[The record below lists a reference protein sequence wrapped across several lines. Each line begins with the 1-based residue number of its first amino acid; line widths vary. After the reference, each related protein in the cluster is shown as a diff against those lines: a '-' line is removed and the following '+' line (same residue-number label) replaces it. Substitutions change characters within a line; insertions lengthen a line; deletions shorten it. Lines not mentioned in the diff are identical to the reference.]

1 MSTAT
6 FDIGLSGL
14 KVAQYGL
21 ATTSHNISNVNT
33 EGYSRQRIT
42 TETRPGQN
50 FGFGFVGKGVNP
62 QGVQRIADDFLV
74 SQLRNAVGGEANA
87 AVLGDLLEQIDNQL
101 ASGLLPASVQDLF
114 DAMGDANDDPALI
127 ATREVLL
134 ERAQAMLDRLS
145 DQERQ
150 MNDMSRMV
158 NARIGTTV
166 NEINALSEA
175 IARVNADIARSASSA
190 FNAQP
195 NDLFDQRDQLLSELS
210 ELTAVQLQYRDD
222 NMVNVVIGNGQL
234 MVVGDQASTLGTA
247 PNALDVSR
255 TEVVYRSGST
265 TTQVTQAM
273 SGGELGALLDF
284 RDDVLDPARSAI
296 GRLGIS
302 VAVSLNEQQVQGM
315 DLNGQLGEDFFVL
328 PEATFG
334 GPATNTGVINVAFDT
349 ANVGALTTSDY
360 RLTSDSVNLSLQ
372 RLSDGQVT
380 TLSGAGPFNVDGL
393 IIDITAAPAAGDEWL
408 LQPTKFAPR
417 GLALALTD
425 PRTVALASPVQS
437 TAGIG
442 NVSDAVIGR
451 ASVLDRDNAAL
462 LTTVDLVF
470 NDPPTT
476 FQLNGAGAL
485 IPYSSG
491 ADIDVNGWRVQIT
504 GTPAAGDTFT
514 VSSNVG
520 GVGDNGNGLLMAGL
534 AQASVMIGGTATFG
548 EAYGELIGD
557 IGSRTQQNRISRDA
571 LGALRE
577 SAQARREALS
587 GVNLDEEA
595 ANLLRYQQAYQ
606 AAAQVI
612 SVASTTFEALIGAV
626 RN

>member
-42 TETRPGQN
+42 METRPGQN

-491 ADIDVNGWRVQIT
+491 ADIDLNGWRVQIT

-534 AQASVMIGGTATFG
+534 AQESVMIGGTATFG

>member
-14 KVAQYGL
+14 RVAQYGL

-42 TETRPGQN
+42 METRPGQN

-158 NARIGTTV
+158 NARISTTV

-284 RDDVLDPARSAI
+284 RDDVLDPARNAI

-328 PEATFG
+328 PEPTFG
-334 GPATNTGVINVAFDT
+334 GPATNTGAIDVSFDT
-349 ANVGALTTSDY
+349 ANVDALTTSDY
-360 RLTSDSVNLSLQ
+360 RLTSDGVNLSLQ

-425 PRTVALASPVQS
+425 PRTVALASPVQT

-534 AQASVMIGGTATFG
+534 AQESVMIGGTATFG

-557 IGSRTQQNRISRDA
+557 IGSRTQQNRISREA

>member
-42 TETRPGQN
+42 METRPGQN

-425 PRTVALASPVQS
+425 PRTVTLASPVQT

-451 ASVLDRDNAAL
+451 ASVLDRDDAAL

-491 ADIDVNGWRVQIT
+491 ADIDLNGWRVQIT

>member
-42 TETRPGQN
+42 METRPGQN

-491 ADIDVNGWRVQIT
+491 ADIDLNGWRVQIT

>member
-14 KVAQYGL
+14 RVAQYGL

-42 TETRPGQN
+42 METRPGQN

-328 PEATFG
+328 PEPTFG
-334 GPATNTGVINVAFDT
+334 GPATNTGAINVAFDT
-349 ANVGALTTSDY
+349 ANVDALTTSDY
-360 RLTSDSVNLSLQ
+360 RLTSDGVNLSLQ

-425 PRTVALASPVQS
+425 PRTVALASPVQT

-534 AQASVMIGGTATFG
+534 AQESVMIGGTATFG

>member
-6 FDIGLSGL
+6 LDIGLSGL
-14 KVAQYGL
+14 RVAQYGL

-42 TETRPGQN
+42 METRPGQN

-491 ADIDVNGWRVQIT
+491 ADIDLNGWRVQIT

>member
-14 KVAQYGL
+14 RVAQYGL

-42 TETRPGQN
+42 METRPGQN

-74 SQLRNAVGGEANA
+74 NQLRNAVGGEANA

-255 TEVVYRSGST
+255 TEVVYRSGTT

-284 RDDVLDPARSAI
+284 RDDVLDPTRNAI

-328 PEATFG
+328 PEPTFG
-334 GPATNTGVINVAFDT
+334 GPATNTGAINVALDT
-349 ANVGALTTSDY
+349 ANVSELTTSDY
-360 RLTSDSVNLSLQ
+360 RLTSDGANLSLQ

-393 IIDITAAPAAGDEWL
+393 IIDITTAPAAGDEWL

-425 PRTVALASPVQS
+425 PRTVALASPVQT

-462 LTTVDLVF
+462 LTTVNLVF

-534 AQASVMIGGTATFG
+534 AQESVMIGGTATFG

-557 IGSRTQQNRISRDA
+557 IGSRTQQNRISREA

>member
-42 TETRPGQN
+42 METRPGQN

-210 ELTAVQLQYRDD
+210 ELTAVQLQYRGD

-491 ADIDVNGWRVQIT
+491 ADIDLNGWRVQIT

-557 IGSRTQQNRISRDA
+557 IGSRSQQNRISRDA

>member
-14 KVAQYGL
+14 RVAQYGL

-42 TETRPGQN
+42 METRPGQN

-328 PEATFG
+328 PEPTFG
-334 GPATNTGVINVAFDT
+334 GPATNTGAINVSFDT
-349 ANVGALTTSDY
+349 ANVDALTTSDY
-360 RLTSDSVNLSLQ
+360 RLTSDGVNLSLQ

-393 IIDITAAPAAGDEWL
+393 IIDVTAAPAAGDEWL

-451 ASVLDRDNAAL
+451 ASVLDRDDAAL

-534 AQASVMIGGTATFG
+534 AQESVMIGGTATFG

-595 ANLLRYQQAYQ
+595 ANLLRDQQAYQ

>member
-42 TETRPGQN
+42 METRPGQN

-210 ELTAVQLQYRDD
+210 ELTAVQLQYRGD

-417 GLALALTD
+417 GL
-425 PRTVALASPVQS
+425 
-437 TAGIG
+437 
-442 NVSDAVIGR
+442 GR
-451 ASVLDRDNAAL
+451 
-462 LTTVDLVF
+462 
-470 NDPPTT
+470 PGQP
-476 FQLNGAGAL
+476 GA
-485 IPYSSG
+485 
-491 ADIDVNGWRVQIT
+491 
-504 GTPAAGDTFT
+504 
-514 VSSNVG
+514 
-520 GVGDNGNGLLMAGL
+520 
-534 AQASVMIGGTATFG
+534 
-548 EAYGELIGD
+548 EH
-557 IGSRTQQNRISRDA
+557 SRHR
-571 LGALRE
+571 
-577 SAQARREALS
+577 
-587 GVNLDEEA
+587 
-595 ANLLRYQQAYQ
+595 
-606 AAAQVI
+606 
-612 SVASTTFEALIGAV
+612 
-626 RN
+626 

>member
-14 KVAQYGL
+14 RVAQYGL

-42 TETRPGQN
+42 METRPGQN

-302 VAVSLNEQQVQGM
+302 VAVSLNEQQLQGM

-360 RLTSDSVNLSLQ
+360 RLTSDGVNLSLQ

-393 IIDITAAPAAGDEWL
+393 IIDVTAAPAAGDEWL
-408 LQPTKFAPR
+408 LQPTKCAPR

-491 ADIDVNGWRVQIT
+491 ADIDLNGWRVQIT

>member
-14 KVAQYGL
+14 RVAQYGL

-42 TETRPGQN
+42 METRPGQN

-315 DLNGQLGEDFFVL
+315 DLNGQLGEAFFVL
-328 PEATFG
+328 PEPTFG
-334 GPATNTGVINVAFDT
+334 GPATNTGAINVAFDT
-349 ANVGALTTSDY
+349 ANVSELTTSDY
-360 RLTSDSVNLSLQ
+360 RLTSDGANLSLQ

-393 IIDITAAPAAGDEWL
+393 IIDITTAPAAGDEWL

-425 PRTVALASPVQS
+425 PRTVALASPVQT

>member
-14 KVAQYGL
+14 RVAQYGL

-42 TETRPGQN
+42 METRPGQN

-158 NARIGTTV
+158 NARISTTV

-234 MVVGDQASTLGTA
+234 MVVGDQVSTLGTA

-255 TEVVYRSGST
+255 TEVVYRSGTT

-284 RDDVLDPARSAI
+284 RDDVQDPARNAI

-315 DLNGQLGEDFFVL
+315 DLNGQLGEAFFVL
-328 PEATFG
+328 PEPTFG
-334 GPATNTGVINVAFDT
+334 GPATNTGAINVAFDT
-349 ANVGALTTSDY
+349 ANVSELTTSDY
-360 RLTSDSVNLSLQ
+360 RLTSDGANLSLQ

-393 IIDITAAPAAGDEWL
+393 IIDITTAPAAGDEWL

-425 PRTVALASPVQS
+425 PRTVALASPVQT

-451 ASVLDRDNAAL
+451 ASVLDRDDAAL

-534 AQASVMIGGTATFG
+534 AQESVMIGGTATFG

>member
-1 MSTAT
+1 M
-6 FDIGLSGL
+6 
-14 KVAQYGL
+14 
-21 ATTSHNISNVNT
+21 
-33 EGYSRQRIT
+33 
-42 TETRPGQN
+42 
-50 FGFGFVGKGVNP
+50 
-62 QGVQRIADDFLV
+62 
-74 SQLRNAVGGEANA
+74 
-87 AVLGDLLEQIDNQL
+87 
-101 ASGLLPASVQDLF
+101 
-114 DAMGDANDDPALI
+114 
-127 ATREVLL
+127 
-134 ERAQAMLDRLS
+134 
-145 DQERQ
+145 
-150 MNDMSRMV
+150 
-158 NARIGTTV
+158 
-166 NEINALSEA
+166 
-175 IARVNADIARSASSA
+175 
-190 FNAQP
+190 
-195 NDLFDQRDQLLSELS
+195 
-210 ELTAVQLQYRDD
+210 
-222 NMVNVVIGNGQL
+222 
-234 MVVGDQASTLGTA
+234 
-247 PNALDVSR
+247 
-255 TEVVYRSGST
+255 
-265 TTQVTQAM
+265 
-273 SGGELGALLDF
+273 
-284 RDDVLDPARSAI
+284 
-296 GRLGIS
+296 
-302 VAVSLNEQQVQGM
+302 
-315 DLNGQLGEDFFVL
+315 
-328 PEATFG
+328 
-334 GPATNTGVINVAFDT
+334 
-349 ANVGALTTSDY
+349 
-360 RLTSDSVNLSLQ
+360 SLQ

-425 PRTVALASPVQS
+425 PRTVALASPVQT

-462 LTTVDLVF
+462 LTTVNLVF

-491 ADIDVNGWRVQIT
+491 SDIDVNGWRVQIT

-534 AQASVMIGGTATFG
+534 AQESVMIGGTATFG

>member
-14 KVAQYGL
+14 RVAQYGL

-42 TETRPGQN
+42 METRPGQN

-158 NARIGTTV
+158 NARISTTV

-255 TEVVYRSGST
+255 TEVVYRSGTT

-284 RDDVLDPARSAI
+284 RDDVLDPARNAI

-328 PEATFG
+328 PEPTFG
-334 GPATNTGVINVAFDT
+334 GPATNTGAINVAFDT
-349 ANVGALTTSDY
+349 ANVSELTTSDY
-360 RLTSDSVNLSLQ
+360 RLTSDGANLSLQ

-393 IIDITAAPAAGDEWL
+393 IIDITTAPAAGDEWL

-425 PRTVALASPVQS
+425 PRTVALASPVQT

-462 LTTVDLVF
+462 LTTVNLVF

-534 AQASVMIGGTATFG
+534 AQESVMIGGTATFG

-557 IGSRTQQNRISRDA
+557 IGSRTQQNRISREA

>member
-42 TETRPGQN
+42 METRPGQN

-210 ELTAVQLQYRDD
+210 ELTAVQLQYRGD

-491 ADIDVNGWRVQIT
+491 ADIDLNGWRVQIT

>member
-14 KVAQYGL
+14 RVAQYGL

-42 TETRPGQN
+42 METRPGQN

-328 PEATFG
+328 PEPTFG
-334 GPATNTGVINVAFDT
+334 GPATNTGAIDVSFDT
-349 ANVGALTTSDY
+349 ANVDALTTSDY
-360 RLTSDSVNLSLQ
+360 RLTSDGVNLSLQ

-425 PRTVALASPVQS
+425 PRTVALASPVQT

-491 ADIDVNGWRVQIT
+491 ADIDLNGWRVQIT

-534 AQASVMIGGTATFG
+534 AQESVMIGGTATFG